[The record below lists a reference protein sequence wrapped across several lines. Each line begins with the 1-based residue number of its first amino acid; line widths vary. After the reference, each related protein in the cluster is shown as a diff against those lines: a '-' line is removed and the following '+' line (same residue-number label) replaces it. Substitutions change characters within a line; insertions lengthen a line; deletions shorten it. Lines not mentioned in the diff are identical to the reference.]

1 MKVVLS
7 LIKKE
12 YILFWNDKVAVALTF
27 LIPAALILLFG
38 SIFGGA
44 SSGSASGI
52 RLAFLNNSN
61 SKIGKK
67 IESTLDTTKTF
78 TLIKT
83 YKNDEGKEVKFDTT
97 SIKEFVRTGKASSA
111 LVIPKDAYTD
121 TSFGL
126 KLKYYFDPKNE
137 MESQITQGLLQQ
149 TVMSQI
155 PEIFNSS
162 MMHRSEEYLG
172 KLKGKTFNRK
182 MATLVS
188 QYFDVDTSKILH
200 SMTYAFNDSTMSDSS
215 SHTVADSG
223 NKASNF
229 FNNIVKLD
237 KEQLV
242 GKQVNNPGA
251 TRSVGG
257 WAIMFLLFG
266 ITASGASLFEEKQM
280 GVTLR
285 ILSSPVSKIHILWS
299 KYLYNIS
306 LGIIQLITLFFTG
319 YLFFGIDIF
328 SNFVNLVIICIA
340 ASAASTAF
348 GMMLASLSK
357 TPSQNRG
364 LSTFLILTMSAIGGA
379 WFPTFILP
387 PFIQTLS
394 KLTLVYWSMEGFLQ
408 VLWRGAN
415 LIQLLPIIGVLILMA
430 VIINLISAWGFKRGD
445 IF

>member
-1 MKVVLS
+1 MRVVLS

-52 RLAFLNNSN
+52 KLAFLNNSD
-61 SKIGKK
+61 SKIGRK

-78 TLIKT
+78 SLVKT
-83 YKNDEGKEVKFDTT
+83 FTNDEGNEVKFDTT
-97 SIKEFVRTGKASSA
+97 SIKEFVKTGGASSA

-162 MMHRSEEYLG
+162 MMHRSEEFLG
-172 KLKGKTFNRK
+172 KQEGKTFNKK
-182 MATLVS
+182 MALLVNE
-188 QYFDVDTSKILH
+188 YFNIDTSKILH
-200 SMTYAFNDSTMSDSS
+200 SMSYNFNDSTVNDSS
-215 SHTVADSG
+215 SK
-223 NKASNF
+223 KASNF
-229 FNNIVKLD
+229 FGNIIKLN

-242 GKQVNNPGA
+242 GKEVNNPGA

-266 ITASGASLFEEKQM
+266 ITASGASLFEEKQL

-306 LGIIQLITLFFTG
+306 LGIIQLITLFFAG
-319 YLFFGIDIF
+319 YLFFRIDIF
-328 SNFVNLVIICIA
+328 SNFLNLLIICIA

-364 LSTFLILTMSAIGGA
+364 MSTFLILTMSAIGGA

-415 LIQLLPIIGVLILMA
+415 LTQLLPIIGVLILMA

>member
-12 YILFWNDKVAVALTF
+12 YILFWNDKVAVAFTF
-27 LIPAALILLFG
+27 LIPAVLILLFG

-52 RLAFLNNSN
+52 RLAFLNNSD
-61 SKIGKK
+61 SKIGRK

-78 TLIKT
+78 SLIKT
-83 YKNDEGKEVKFDTT
+83 FTNDEGKEVKFDTA
-97 SIKEFVRTGKASSA
+97 SIKEFVKTGKASSA

-162 MMHRSEEYLG
+162 MMHRSEEFLG
-172 KLKGKTFNRK
+172 RQKGKSFNRK
-182 MATLVS
+182 MASLVS
-188 QYFDVDTSKILH
+188 QYFNIDTSKILH
-200 SMTYAFNDSTMSDSS
+200 SMSYSFNDSTMSDSS
-215 SHTVADSG
+215 S
-223 NKASNF
+223 NKSSNF

-299 KYLYNIS
+299 KYFYNIS
-306 LGIIQLITLFFTG
+306 LGIIQLITLFFAG

-328 SNFVNLVIICIA
+328 SNFINLLIICIA

-415 LIQLLPIIGVLILMA
+415 FIQILPIIGVLILMA
-430 VIINLISAWGFKRGD
+430 VVINLISAWGFKRGD

>member
-1 MKVVLS
+1 LKVVLS

-12 YILFWNDKVAVALTF
+12 YILFWNDKVAVAFTF

-52 RLAFLNNSN
+52 RLAFLNNSD
-61 SKIGKK
+61 SKIGRK

-78 TLIKT
+78 SLIKT
-83 YKNDEGKEVKFDTT
+83 FTNDEGKEVKFDTA
-97 SIKEFVRTGKASSA
+97 SIKEFVKTGKASSA

-162 MMHRSEEYLG
+162 MMHRSEEFLG
-172 KLKGKTFNRK
+172 RQKGKSFNRK
-182 MATLVS
+182 MASLVS
-188 QYFDVDTSKILH
+188 QYFNIDTSKILH
-200 SMTYAFNDSTMSDSS
+200 SMSYSFNDSTMSDSS
-215 SHTVADSG
+215 S
-223 NKASNF
+223 NKSSNF

-299 KYLYNIS
+299 KYFYNIS
-306 LGIIQLITLFFTG
+306 LGIIQLITLFFAG

-328 SNFVNLVIICIA
+328 SNFINLLIICIA

-415 LIQLLPIIGVLILMA
+415 FIQILPIIGVLILMA
-430 VIINLISAWGFKRGD
+430 VVINLISAWGFKRGD

>member
-12 YILFWNDKVAVALTF
+12 YILFWNDKVAVAFTF

-38 SIFGGA
+38 SIFGG
-44 SSGSASGI
+44 SGSSSAGGI
-52 RLAFLNNSN
+52 RLAFLNNSD
-61 SKIGKK
+61 SKIGRK

-78 TLIKT
+78 SLIKT
-83 YKNDEGKEVKFDTT
+83 FTNDEGKEVKFDTT
-97 SIKEFVRTGKASSA
+97 SIKEYVRTGKASSA

-162 MMHRSEEYLG
+162 MMHRSQEFLG
-172 KLKGKTFNRK
+172 RQKGKSFNRK
-182 MATLVS
+182 MASLVS
-188 QYFDVDTSKILH
+188 QYFNIDTSKILH
-200 SMTYAFNDSTMSDSS
+200 SMSYSFNDSTMSDSS
-215 SHTVADSG
+215 SKKS
-223 NKASNF
+223 SNF

-299 KYLYNIS
+299 KYFYNIS
-306 LGIIQLITLFFTG
+306 LGIIQLITLFFAG
-319 YLFFGIDIF
+319 YLFFRIDIF
-328 SNFVNLVIICIA
+328 SNFLNLLIICIA

-364 LSTFLILTMSAIGGA
+364 MSTFLILTMSAIGGA

-415 LIQLLPIIGVLILMA
+415 LVQLLPIIGVLILMA
-430 VIINLISAWGFKRGD
+430 VVINLISAWGFKRGD

>member
-1 MKVVLS
+1 MRVVLS

-52 RLAFLNNSN
+52 KLAFLNNSD
-61 SKIGKK
+61 SKIGRK

-78 TLIKT
+78 SLVKT
-83 YKNDEGKEVKFDTT
+83 FTNDEGKEVKFDTT
-97 SIKEFVRTGKASSA
+97 SIKEFVKTGGASSA

-162 MMHRSEEYLG
+162 MMHRSEEFLG
-172 KLKGKTFNRK
+172 KQEGKTFNKK
-182 MATLVS
+182 MALLVNE
-188 QYFDVDTSKILH
+188 YFNIDTSKILH
-200 SMTYAFNDSTMSDSS
+200 SMSYNFNDSTVNDSS
-215 SHTVADSG
+215 SK
-223 NKASNF
+223 KASNF
-229 FNNIVKLD
+229 FGNIIKLN

-242 GKQVNNPGA
+242 GKEVNNPGA

-266 ITASGASLFEEKQM
+266 ITASGASLFEEKQL

-306 LGIIQLITLFFTG
+306 LGIIQLITLFFAG
-319 YLFFGIDIF
+319 YLFFRIDIF
-328 SNFVNLVIICIA
+328 SNILNLLIICIA

-364 LSTFLILTMSAIGGA
+364 MSTFLILTMSAIGGA

-415 LIQLLPIIGVLILMA
+415 LTQLLPIIGVLILMA

>member
-12 YILFWNDKVAVALTF
+12 YILFWNDKVAVAFTF

-52 RLAFLNNSN
+52 RLAFLNNSD
-61 SKIGKK
+61 SKIGRK

-78 TLIKT
+78 SLIKT
-83 YKNDEGKEVKFDTT
+83 FTNDEGKEVKFDTA
-97 SIKEFVRTGKASSA
+97 SIKEFVKTGKASSA

-162 MMHRSEEYLG
+162 MMHRSEEFLG
-172 KLKGKTFNRK
+172 RQKGKSFNRK
-182 MATLVS
+182 MASLVS
-188 QYFDVDTSKILH
+188 QYFNIDTSKILH
-200 SMTYAFNDSTMSDSS
+200 SMSYSFNDSTMSDSS
-215 SHTVADSG
+215 S
-223 NKASNF
+223 NKSSNF

-299 KYLYNIS
+299 KYFYNIS
-306 LGIIQLITLFFTG
+306 LGIIQLITLFFAG

-328 SNFVNLVIICIA
+328 SNFINLLIICIA

-415 LIQLLPIIGVLILMA
+415 FIQILPIIGVLILMA
-430 VIINLISAWGFKRGD
+430 VVINLISAWGFKRGD

>member
-1 MKVVLS
+1 MRVVLS

-52 RLAFLNNSN
+52 KLAFLNNSD
-61 SKIGKK
+61 SKIGRK

-78 TLIKT
+78 SLVKT
-83 YKNDEGKEVKFDTT
+83 FTNDEGKEVKFDTT
-97 SIKEFVRTGKASSA
+97 SIKEFVKTGGASSA

-162 MMHRSEEYLG
+162 MMHRSEEFLG
-172 KLKGKTFNRK
+172 KQEGKTFNKK
-182 MATLVS
+182 MASLVS
-188 QYFDVDTSKILH
+188 EYFDVDTSKILH
-200 SMTYAFNDSTMSDSS
+200 SMSYNFNDSTVNDSS
-215 SHTVADSG
+215 SK
-223 NKASNF
+223 KASNF
-229 FNNIVKLD
+229 FGNIIKLN

-242 GKQVNNPGA
+242 GKEVNNPGA

-266 ITASGASLFEEKQM
+266 ITASGASLFEEKQL

-306 LGIIQLITLFFTG
+306 LGIIQLITLFFAG
-319 YLFFGIDIF
+319 YLFFRIDIF
-328 SNFVNLVIICIA
+328 SNILNLLIICIA

-364 LSTFLILTMSAIGGA
+364 MSTFLILTMSAIGGA

-415 LIQLLPIIGVLILMA
+415 LTQLLPIIGVLILMA

>member
-52 RLAFLNNSN
+52 RLAFLNNSD
-61 SKIGKK
+61 SRIGKK

-78 TLIKT
+78 SLIKT
-83 YKNDEGKEVKFDTT
+83 FTNDEGKEVKFDTT
-97 SIKEFVRTGKASSA
+97 SIKEYVRTGNASSA
-111 LVIPKDAYTD
+111 LVIPQDAYTD

-162 MMHRSEEYLG
+162 MMHRSEEFLG
-172 KLKGKTFNRK
+172 KQTGKTFNKK
-182 MATLVS
+182 MASLIS
-188 QYFDVDTSKILH
+188 EYFNVDTSKILH
-200 SMTYAFNDSTMSDSS
+200 SMSYAFNDSSDS
-215 SHTVADSG
+215 DSTSP
-223 NKASNF
+223 KASNF

-306 LGIIQLITLFFTG
+306 LGIIQLITLFFAG

-328 SNFVNLVIICIA
+328 SNFINLLIICIA

-415 LIQLLPIIGVLILMA
+415 FIQLLPIIGVLILMA
-430 VIINLISAWGFKRGD
+430 VVINLISAWGFKRGD